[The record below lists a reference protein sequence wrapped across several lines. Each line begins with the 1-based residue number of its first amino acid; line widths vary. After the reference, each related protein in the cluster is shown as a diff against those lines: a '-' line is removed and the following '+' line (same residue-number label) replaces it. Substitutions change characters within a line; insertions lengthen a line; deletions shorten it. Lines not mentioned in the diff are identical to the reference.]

1 MASPV
6 ALPEG
11 FVLDKPQASAQ
22 ALPEGFV
29 LDTPLQPT
37 TAPVAPAAA
46 ERPNILER
54 IGGGIAAGGEA
65 VVDMFTGE
73 GQLTPEIEALNEVG
87 AAPELND
94 FTSATSLSAGA
105 KSLLATSQKDLEGIL
120 TASFGD
126 AIDFRNDKKGN
137 IIAILPS
144 GEYAL
149 NKPGFSFQDIPEA
162 ALQAVGFSP
171 VGRLAKGG
179 IALAAAKTAAGG
191 AGAAAVLDLAE
202 ELAGGEDFDLKQPL
216 IAGLLGGTF
225 KVAENVIGGGYRAL
239 RGNADN
245 AVVSAGEAANI
256 PVLTSDVFQPEGF
269 ASKAARTVGE
279 QIPVAG
285 TAGTRQAQQRARQ
298 EAIQDIAERH
308 SSFSYDAIVES
319 LVKGTNKLKRAA
331 GQRFEVFGNKLDE
344 LGEMPIGNTIR
355 SVVQARKILNKPAI
369 KETQA
374 GKDLA
379 NVVEFLSDN
388 PQSYKSIAEGRT
400 QLNEIINSIDS
411 AERSQL
417 GTRGM
422 SVLKGVAANMKRD
435 MRIFAREHLTPQENQ
450 KLTRAFEVYAGEARI
465 LTKSRVKNV
474 LDKGDITPERVKDL
488 LFSKNRSEV
497 KILFDRLTTE
507 GKENAR
513 AALIQQT
520 LKDLGG
526 EAGDVSVER
535 FTNAMKKRSDAINVI
550 FRGDEKKR
558 LNGLIKVLD
567 NTREAARASTST
579 PTGQQLIAPLAIA
592 GVGASAA
599 GSIAVPTIA
608 AIATVGGL
616 ARVYESKVVRNALI
630 KLSSI
635 KRGTTAFE
643 KNAKIVT
650 DALTVAAQVQA
661 QEQ

>member
-1 MASPV
+1 MASPIT
-6 ALPEG
+6 LPEG

-29 LDTPLQPT
+29 LDTPQEQP
-37 TAPVAPAAA
+37 TAPV
-46 ERPNILER
+46 ERPNLLQR

-65 VVDMFTGE
+65 IADAFTGE
-73 GQLTPEIEALNEVG
+73 GQLTPELEALNEVG

-94 FTSATSLSAGA
+94 FTSARSLGAGA

-120 TASFGD
+120 SASFGD
-126 AIDFRNDKKGN
+126 DIDFRNDPKGN

-162 ALQAVGFSP
+162 ALQAVGFTP
-171 VGRLAKGG
+171 VGRFAKGTL
-179 IALAAAKTAAGG
+179 ALQSAKSFAGG
-191 AGAAAVLDLAE
+191 AGAAGVLDVAE
-202 ELAGGEDFDLKQPL
+202 ELAGGEDFDIKQPL

-225 KVAENVIGGGYRAL
+225 KVAENVIGGGYRAF
-239 RGNADN
+239 RGSKASEL
-245 AVVSAGEAANI
+245 VEAGEAANI

-279 QIPVAG
+279 QIPIAG
-285 TAGTRQAQQRARQ
+285 TAGARQAQQRARQ
-298 EAIQDIAERH
+298 DAIQDIAERH

-331 GQRFEVFGNKLDE
+331 GQRFEIFGNQLDE

-374 GKDLA
+374 GQDLA

-400 QLNEIINSIDS
+400 QLNEIINSIDP

-422 SVLKGVAANMKRD
+422 KVLQNVASNMKRD
-435 MRIFAREHLTPQENQ
+435 MRVFSRQHLSPQDNQ

-520 LKDLGG
+520 LKDVTGAG
-526 EAGDVSVER
+526 GDVSVER
-535 FTNAMKKRSDAINVI
+535 FTNAMRKNSDAINII

-567 NTREAARASTST
+567 NTREASRASVAT

-592 GVGASAA
+592 GVGASVA
-599 GSIAVPTIA
+599 GSVSIPVVAGL
-608 AIATVGGL
+608 ATVGRL
-616 ARVYESKVVRNALI
+616 ARIYESKPVRNALI
-630 KLSSI
+630 KLGSI
-635 KRGTTAFE
+635 KRGSTAFE